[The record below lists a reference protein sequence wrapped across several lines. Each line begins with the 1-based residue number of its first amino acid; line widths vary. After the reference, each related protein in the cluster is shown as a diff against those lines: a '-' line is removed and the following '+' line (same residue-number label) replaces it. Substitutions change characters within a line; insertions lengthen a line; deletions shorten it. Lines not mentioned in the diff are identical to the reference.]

1 MTDGLSFAPNADSLK
16 IENHSQACSPF
27 LTSGLCGITE
37 WIVGRPLDRDSID
50 PHKEPRMTRSSSL
63 VFTLILLTTLTPAA
77 VRAGDPPK
85 KALEGFDVV
94 VEKALKDFKVPG
106 LAVAVVKDGEVIYAK
121 GFGQRDVDKKLPVTP
136 RTLFAIGSCTKA
148 FTTFVMGTLVEE
160 GKFQWDTP
168 VRTYLPGFRM
178 SDPIATESITPRDLV
193 THRSGL
199 PRHDMVW
206 YNARLTGRDVV
217 KRLPHFDFTEPLR
230 SKFQYNNMMYMLA
243 GYLVETI
250 DGRTWEEAVRKRVFE
265 LMGMTA
271 SNFSVLDSQKAD
283 DFARPYD
290 ELEGK
295 VRAIPFRDIS
305 NVGPAGSINS
315 SVAEMARWVAVHT
328 HGGKLDGKSIIST
341 SVLAELHTP
350 QMTTGQPS
358 DKKEISA
365 GAYAL
370 GWGVDT
376 YRGHRRVH
384 HGGAIDG
391 FTAETCLFP
400 DDGIGLVV
408 LTNKDGSPLPGLIGQ
423 HAADRLLGLAPIDW
437 LAEGLDRR
445 TKGLEAEKAA
455 KTKKDTVRR
464 PGTHPAHPL
473 EEYAG
478 DYEHPGYGPLAIEVK
493 DGRLVS
499 VYNGIRATL
508 DHWHY
513 EVFNAP
519 KPDNDPALADLNLK
533 FQFQTNLKGY
543 VDGVAVPLEPSVKP
557 IVFTKLP
564 DKKLSDPEYLKRFEG
579 AYELAGEP
587 VTVRLQGHVL
597 FFAQKGA
604 SPVELIPDRDDEF
617 NLKQLTGLSVRFIT
631 DAKGKVTEAALS
643 TPGGVFSARRKP

>member
-1 MTDGLSFAPNADSLK
+1 
-16 IENHSQACSPF
+16 
-27 LTSGLCGITE
+27 
-37 WIVGRPLDRDSID
+37 
-50 PHKEPRMTRSSSL
+50 MTRPSPL
-63 VFTLILLTTLTPAA
+63 VFTLTLLTTLTHAVL
-77 VRAGDPPK
+77 VRADDPRSK
-85 KALEGFDVV
+85 SLEGFDAIA
-94 VEKALKDFKVPG
+94 EKALTDFKVPG
-106 LAVAVVKDGEVIYAK
+106 LAIAVVKDGRIIYAK
-121 GFGQRDVDKKLPVTP
+121 GFGRRDVNKELPVTP
-136 RTLFAIGSCTKA
+136 HTLFAIGSCTKA
-148 FTTFVMGTLVEE
+148 FTTFVMGTLVDE
-160 GKFQWDTP
+160 GKLQWDTP

-206 YNARLTGRDVV
+206 YNAKLTGKDLV
-217 KRLPHFDFTEPLR
+217 KRLAHFEATEPLR
-230 SKFQYNNMMYMLA
+230 SKFQYNNLMFVLA

-250 DGRTWEEAVRKRVFE
+250 DGRPWEEAVRKRIFE
-265 LMGMTA
+265 PLGMTA
-271 SNFSVLDSQKAD
+271 SNFSVRDSQKAD

-295 VRAIPFRDIS
+295 VRVIPFRDIS

-328 HGGKLDGKSIIST
+328 HGGKLDGKSIISPA
-341 SVLAELHTP
+341 VLAELHTP

-358 DKKEISA
+358 DKKEISP

-370 GWGVDT
+370 GWSVDT

-400 DDGIGLVV
+400 DDGMGLVV
-408 LTNKDGSPLPGLIGQ
+408 LTNKDGTPLPGLIAR
-423 HAADRLLGLAPIDW
+423 HASDRLLGLASIDW

-478 DYEHPGYGPLAIEVK
+478 DYEHAGYGPLQIEVH

-519 KPDNDPALADLNLK
+519 KADNDPALAELDLRL
-533 FQFQTNLKGY
+533 QFRTNFKGY
-543 VDGVAVPLEPSVKP
+543 VNAVAVPLEPSVEP
-557 IVFTKLP
+557 IVFLKQP
-564 DKKLSDPEYLKRFEG
+564 DKKLSDPDYLKRFEG
-579 AYELAGEP
+579 RVRAARADPHHPPPGPCPDARGEGRPAGRADPRPRRRIQPETASRPEP
-587 VTVRLQGHVL
+587 PLRH
-597 FFAQKGA
+597 
-604 SPVELIPDRDDEF
+604 
-617 NLKQLTGLSVRFIT
+617 
-631 DAKGKVTEAALS
+631 
-643 TPGGVFSARRKP
+643 